1 MAKIFSP
8 FFTTKPV
15 GKGTGLGLSV
25 CHGIIEQMGGKM
37 VVSSKV
43 GVGTK
48 FTVEL
53 PAAQLKI

>member
-1 MAKIFSP
+1 MTA
-8 FFTTKPV
+8 
-15 GKGTGLGLSV
+15 GLGLSV

-43 GVGTK
+43 GVGTE

-53 PAAQLKI
+53 PTTQLKL